1 MFVLRVTSLSRLR
14 RRLDTWMS
22 FIVLVANSI
31 YFIHHC
37 RLISVECRL
46 DPIFI
51 TTYVRE
57 SILQVMLINII
68 LQLGLC
74 CFLFLLSSTLSCS
87 PLHPLPPTHLH
98 TLSLPYPLSNYHS
111 CSFAISFSHSIQDGG
126 ILEEGVQALQKTR
139 RRSFNRNSWFKISK
153 KYEIKKIILLDHNE
167 RFKKKINYSPFRSGA
182 IIPRL

>member
-1 MFVLRVTSLSRLR
+1 MYKMLPPVKEVLPFWRRGDKSLSRLR

-31 YFIHHC
+31 YFIYHC

-46 DPIFI
+46 HPIFI

-74 CFLFLLSSTLSCS
+74 CFFFLSSLFHTLLLSLTSS
-87 PLHPLPPTHLH
+87 PPDTFTR
-98 TLSLPYPLSNYHS
+98 TLSLSSLSP
-111 CSFAISFSHSIQDGG
+111 
-126 ILEEGVQALQKTR
+126 V
-139 RRSFNRNSWFKISK
+139 
-153 KYEIKKIILLDHNE
+153 
-167 RFKKKINYSPFRSGA
+167 
-182 IIPRL
+182 

>member
-1 MFVLRVTSLSRLR
+1 MYKMLPPVKEVLPFWRRGDNSAMFVLRVTSLSRLR

-74 CFLFLLSSTLSCS
+74 CFFFLSSLFHTLLLSLTSS
-87 PLHPLPPTHLH
+87 PPDTFTR

-111 CSFAISFSHSIQDGG
+111 CSFAISFSNSI
-126 ILEEGVQALQKTR
+126 
-139 RRSFNRNSWFKISK
+139 
-153 KYEIKKIILLDHNE
+153 
-167 RFKKKINYSPFRSGA
+167 
-182 IIPRL
+182 

>member
-1 MFVLRVTSLSRLR
+1 MLPPVKEVLPFWRRGDKSLSRLR

-31 YFIHHC
+31 YFIYHC

-46 DPIFI
+46 HPIFI

-87 PLHPLPPTHLH
+87 PLHPTDTFTH
-98 TLSLPYPLSNYHS
+98 TLSLFLIPCP
-111 CSFAISFSHSIQDGG
+111 
-126 ILEEGVQALQKTR
+126 T
-139 RRSFNRNSWFKISK
+139 
-153 KYEIKKIILLDHNE
+153 IILVRLL
-167 RFKKKINYSPFRSGA
+167 SPSLSLVRMVAS
-182 IIPRL
+182 